1 MTVTAALDDDAEQRH
16 IPARLQVPIDS
27 EFREQYLQFAENA
40 DADGVPYSDGMK
52 ALVELFNAN
61 PDLQQQVRELSR
73 RRRAQRRQAANRAR
87 AESVRRS
94 WNDET

>member
-1 MTVTAALDDDAEQRH
+1 MAVTAALDDDAERH
-16 IPARLQVPIDS
+16 IPARLQVPIDP
-27 EFREQYLQFAENA
+27 EFRDEYVRFAENA

-61 PDLQQQVRELSR
+61 PDLQQQVRDLSR

-87 AESVRRS
+87 AESVKHS
-94 WNDET
+94 WHDET